1 MDRLIEE
8 QRGRYGAF
16 NRVEDPRK
24 CNSKDS
30 LSTLL
35 PGQIWSAHVVEAF
48 VRRSIDQRGGVLASK
63 RSRRRARAFG
73 KRGISGPRMA
83 TTTVIRFRIERAGSR
98 SGYRDFSPAALANQA
113 KEKGEGGE
121 GRERKGVAARRNDL
135 YSD

>member
-1 MDRLIEE
+1 M
-8 QRGRYGAF
+8 
-16 NRVEDPRK
+16 
-24 CNSKDS
+24 
-30 LSTLL
+30 
-35 PGQIWSAHVVEAF
+35 EAF

-83 TTTVIRFRIERAGSR
+83 TTSDTFPDRASSR
-98 SGYRDFSPAALANQA
+98 SGYRNFSPAALANQA